1 MLPLRDE
8 NPRRSTPVFTLLIIL
23 VNLAVFLY
31 QVTLSPPAEQ
41 QFFQEFAMIP
51 ARIPLA
57 FANPSVTFSQAF
69 VPLLTS
75 IFLHGSLLH
84 LAGNMWFL
92 WVFGDNVEDR
102 FGHSTY
108 LMFYLIC
115 GVGASVI
122 HTIFNLDSGI
132 PAVGAS
138 GAISGAMGAYFV
150 LFPRARV
157 LTWVPPLFIIPLPAY
172 VVLVVWFLLQFFG
185 GLQSLGAQA
194 AGGVAF
200 WAHVGG
206 FVLGVLLAIASR
218 GRR

>member
-8 NPRRSTPVFTLLIIL
+8 NPRRSTPVLTLLIIL
-23 VNLAVFLY
+23 ANLAVFLY
-31 QVTLSPPAEQ
+31 QIALSPPAEQ
-41 QFFQEFAMIP
+41 QFFLEFAMIP

-57 FANPSVTFSQAF
+57 FTSPSVTFSQAF
-69 VPLLTS
+69 APLLTS
-75 IFLHGSLLH
+75 IFLHGGLLH

-102 FGHSTY
+102 FGHFTY

-115 GVGASVI
+115 GVGASVV
-122 HTIFNLDSGI
+122 HTIFNLDSRI

-138 GAISGAMGAYFV
+138 GAISGVMGAYV
-150 LFPRARV
+150 VMFPRARV
-157 LTWVPPLFIIPLPAY
+157 LTWIPPLFIIPLPAF

-206 FVLGVLLAIASR
+206 FVFGMVLAIASR